1 MINIRYAID
10 CILQSLF
17 YFLYTQRIHCCY
29 KNECIIIIVNDIL
42 GFQKQIG
49 QCLGSY
55 SIFTVKWCFVSTH
68 VARVPI
74 YASHAVASVGVNLS
88 SNNNCWFRFCRHI
101 GNSPENV
108 GIQLDLCVCVL
119 FNFCTSVNIFNI

>member
-1 MINIRYAID
+1 MYI
-10 CILQSLF
+10 F
-17 YFLYTQRIHCCY
+17 VKKH
-29 KNECIIIIVNDIL
+29 ECTIIIVNDIL

-74 YASHAVASVGVNLS
+74 YASRALTSVGVNLPS
-88 SNNNCWFRFCRHI
+88 NNNNCWFRLRRHI
-101 GNSPENV
+101 GISPGNV
-108 GIQLDLCVCVL
+108 FKFCVCVY
-119 FNFCTSVNIFNI
+119 FHSMFPYG